1 MTNYVTLD
9 NNQHA
14 DINVSH
20 EYSAQ
25 TGAQVN
31 QTRVFITEFEALQK
45 EYPIF
50 FRQAENGDFYAVTI
64 LGLDK
69 DENLFLDETSWS
81 ARYVP
86 AAFRRGP
93 FQIGRAKSPNGSV
106 RDIINIDMN
115 DPRISRGEEK
125 GTGNALFLPSG
136 GLSPYLMQI
145 SKTLE
150 LITAGLKAEKSF
162 FEALSAHDLLKLMT
176 VQITVSDRKNYTIPD
191 VYSIDK
197 DKFINLKGAALEGL
211 HQSGLLA
218 QCQWV
223 LTSLDNTNNLL
234 ERKLKQTA
242 CAAAMR

>member
-9 NNQHA
+9 NNLHA
-14 DINVSH
+14 DINVRH

-31 QTRVFITEFEALQK
+31 QTRVFVSEFQSLQK

-50 FRQAENGDFYAVTI
+50 FRQAENGDFYAVSI

-69 DENLFLDETSWS
+69 DENLFLDGASWT

-93 FQIGRAKSPNGSV
+93 FQIGRAKSPDGSL
-106 RDIINIDMN
+106 RDIINIDLN
-115 DPRISRGEEK
+115 DSRVSTDK
-125 GTGNALFLPSG
+125 NKGNALFLPSG
-136 GLSPYLMQI
+136 GLSPYLIQI

-150 LITAGLKAEKSF
+150 IITTGLAAEKPF
-162 FEALSAHDLLKLMT
+162 FEALKKHGLLKVMT
-176 VQITVSDRKNYTIPD
+176 VQVSVSDEKSYTIPD
-191 VYSIDK
+191 VYSVDK
-197 DKFINLKGAALEGL
+197 DKLQSLKGLDLEAL
-211 HQSGLLA
+211 HQSGLLL

-223 LTSLDNTNNLL
+223 LSSLENTNNLL
-234 ERKLKQTA
+234 ERKLKKTA
-242 CAAAMR
+242 NAAVES